1 MPRNALLRDS
11 HALGFRECGL
21 PCVLSDLVVAGLARI
36 AKRQKGAKL
45 YLPSRVNLSR
55 LLEIDG
61 LVAALIVKPRTPYLV
76 RALVITRTE
85 AD

>member
-1 MPRNALLRDS
+1 MPAQKSTDAGRPLAELIGNGRSCADS
-11 HALGFRECGL
+11 EA
-21 PCVLSDLVVAGLARI
+21 PS
-36 AKRQKGAKL
+36 KL
-45 YLPSRVNLSR
+45 YLPSRVNLSH

-61 LVAALIVKPRTPYLV
+61 LVAAPIVKPRTPYLV

>member
-21 PCVLSDLVVAGLARI
+21 PRVLSDLVVAGL
-36 AKRQKGAKL
+36 KL